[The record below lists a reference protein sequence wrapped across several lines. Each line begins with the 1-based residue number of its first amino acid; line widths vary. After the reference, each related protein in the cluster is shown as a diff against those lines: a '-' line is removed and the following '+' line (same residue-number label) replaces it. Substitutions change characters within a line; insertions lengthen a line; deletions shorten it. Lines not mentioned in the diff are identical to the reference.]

1 MCVNC
6 LSTAEVV
13 AGNVAV
19 TAAVLKAP
27 VHRILADLGVV
38 AAPDPV
44 ARDVRTVA
52 FLRQLDLDPVEIL
65 GAEVVAT
72 ADRWVASGA
81 HERRTRAAASARPIG
96 SHSLLAAQ

>member
-6 LSTAEVV
+6 LSNAEIV

-27 VHRILADLGVV
+27 LHRMLADMGLVSP
-38 AAPDPV
+38 PDPV

-52 FLRQLDLDPVEIL
+52 FLRNLALDPVEIL
-65 GAEVVAT
+65 GADAVDA
-72 ADRWVASGA
+72 ADRWVAVDA
-81 HERRTRAAASARPIG
+81 HERRARARASARPIG